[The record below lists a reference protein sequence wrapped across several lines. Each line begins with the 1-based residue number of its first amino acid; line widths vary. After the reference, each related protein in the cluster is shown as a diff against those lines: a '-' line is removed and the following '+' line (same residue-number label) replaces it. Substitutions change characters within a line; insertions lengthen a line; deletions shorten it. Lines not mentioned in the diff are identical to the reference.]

1 MFDVYF
7 VPTGRRTAGAK
18 VLRTA
23 QWTVKGPDRSAQRD
37 GQVNGVSHTTK
48 SVGGQPRQQTTTSKV
63 SPIVLL
69 INLQIWGSEQTA
81 IYADNIVITYL
92 TSKHWLLLIS

>member
-7 VPTGRRTAGAK
+7 VPTGRRTAGAE

-37 GQVNGVSHTTK
+37 GQVNRVSHTTK
-48 SVGGQPRQQTTTSKV
+48 SVGGQPRQQTTSSKV

-69 INLQIWGSEQTA
+69 INLRYWGSEQTA
-81 IYADNIVITYL
+81 AYADSIVITYL
-92 TSKHWLLLIS
+92 TLKHRLLLIL